1 MERKLSLNNSLFISL
16 YDVIKILIE
25 IIEKDKLMNRY
36 NMLTGNKL
44 LTI

>member
-1 MERKLSLNNSLFISL
+1 MERKLSLNNSLFFSL